1 MIPTPSGRR
10 VLPIAAELHAQ
21 PAQTLSLQALVPV
34 PKPAIAWGVNQDI
47 LEHCLAEHEVAVF
60 ARDPTDYWPV
70 DPKILHMWRQIP
82 AWDPAL
88 PCDELYIFTDGSFFE
103 HATNATWAVVFLAMQ
118 GKQIGRVGVRA
129 GVAQGPSQHG
139 DAHARQPSAFDG
151 ELEAIMHAMAVAAG
165 TPCRNVH
172 LGADCETAIATA
184 QGQTETAA
192 WDLVS
197 RATVSLHALL
207 TMQSK
212 RLFFHKILA
221 HAGCALNG
229 MADSVAKAVGKA
241 PEQGADAAFDNL
253 WSAIVEK
260 TADHLWMV
268 PSHHVT
274 TTSLPYLSD
283 TGTWAQASCNIQL
296 PLAMERPFSMPRPD
310 TTECPVDIDL
320 RVLQYNVLSL
330 KAAGAMDLVARGLRR
345 ANIDIAGV
353 QETRLHLR
361 GITTQ
366 GDFWVLHAPCTD
378 QGIGGAQ
385 LWIRQSSKWDRQAF
399 TIIHQEPQI
408 LVALGSYQGL
418 KLLLVSA
425 HAPPAVSTAAALQE
439 WWLHLATV
447 LHRTPAACTPVM
459 FLDANATFR
468 KGPSTAETLQSEP
481 ICCNAQ
487 HLRDFARK
495 QGLALSP
502 QALPS
507 GEPLYSW
514 TSPQGHRKLI
524 DYVGVPADWLAA
536 CEAQPSPSLGDL
548 YEDIDHQPVLMRI
561 CTTACAAPLQHRNR
575 IDTQLWATTDGARL
589 AQGVTAR
596 CRPITWASCATDHV
610 DQLQR
615 HLYQG
620 LTDGKPVLPPRP
632 RNPALTAATLAMV
645 REQRHLRRCTRHT
658 QRTATR
664 AFLHLFLRAWQS
676 HGQVDD
682 RFVRTEHRCRKQ
694 AAASWA
700 LQYGQGKIMRQAM
713 WEDKATYT
721 RNMIAQARNDG
732 PAQFA
737 FRLTTH
743 RATLSRPGPPPLPS
757 GRAGPAYGQGPGGR
771 QFRPLFR

>member
-1 MIPTPSGRR
+1 MSTRSAPSFQETSCSRIMTGRTLQCPRDTYYRRRLCLAALLGPSRSRVLQPCIFLDSATADGDWASSIKRLRNMWCMDRHMGRSVFLRPRPARSHSPSLCPTCNDSTDPHTGATSALPLLTRITNESSSAVLAILHSTQCCSRHLALMDTTLCCWPPARAHRLEGIPSTADNILYPCRHLGQGDVLHPGIRGGPPDPDSSETENGETTQPDATSPSGAIPVAPWRAAPTEAAAAQEADSDAEATALIQLGTAVARRAAKAQQAAGAGCNSLVQGPAPRVQQQCCHVIPTPSGRR

-21 PAQTLSLQALVPV
+21 PVQTLSLQALVPV

-70 DPKILHMWRQIP
+70 DPKILRMWRQLP

-103 HATNATWAVVFLAMQ
+103 HAANATWAVVVLAMQ

-172 LGADCETAIATA
+172 LGADCETAITTA

-212 RLFFHKILA
+212 RLFFHKIKILA

-241 PEQGADAAFDNL
+241 PEQGADAVFDNL

-320 RVLQYNVLSL
+320 RVLQYNVPFPQ
-330 KAAGAMDLVARGLRR
+330 GCRR
-345 ANIDIAGV
+345 N
-353 QETRLHLR
+353 
-361 GITTQ
+361 
-366 GDFWVLHAPCTD
+366 
-378 QGIGGAQ
+378 
-385 LWIRQSSKWDRQAF
+385 
-399 TIIHQEPQI
+399 
-408 LVALGSYQGL
+408 GSCCQ
-418 KLLLVSA
+418 
-425 HAPPAVSTAAALQE
+425 
-439 WWLHLATV
+439 
-447 LHRTPAACTPVM
+447 
-459 FLDANATFR
+459 
-468 KGPSTAETLQSEP
+468 GPSTG
-481 ICCNAQ
+481 Q
-487 HLRDFARK
+487 H
-495 QGLALSP
+495 
-502 QALPS
+502 
-507 GEPLYSW
+507 
-514 TSPQGHRKLI
+514 
-524 DYVGVPADWLAA
+524 
-536 CEAQPSPSLGDL
+536 
-548 YEDIDHQPVLMRI
+548 
-561 CTTACAAPLQHRNR
+561 
-575 IDTQLWATTDGARL
+575 
-589 AQGVTAR
+589 
-596 CRPITWASCATDHV
+596 
-610 DQLQR
+610 
-615 HLYQG
+615 
-620 LTDGKPVLPPRP
+620 
-632 RNPALTAATLAMV
+632 
-645 REQRHLRRCTRHT
+645 
-658 QRTATR
+658 
-664 AFLHLFLRAWQS
+664 
-676 HGQVDD
+676 
-682 RFVRTEHRCRKQ
+682 
-694 AAASWA
+694 
-700 LQYGQGKIMRQAM
+700 
-713 WEDKATYT
+713 
-721 RNMIAQARNDG
+721 
-732 PAQFA
+732 
-737 FRLTTH
+737 
-743 RATLSRPGPPPLPS
+743 
-757 GRAGPAYGQGPGGR
+757 
-771 QFRPLFR
+771 